1 VQEAF
6 GPAQIAIAIIV
17 AVLGG
22 GGLGGIIVAV
32 VNKKLRTPADDQA
45 RIEFGFKVLEGR
57 LQEATSDRAA
67 MQETTTWM
75 RAELDKRDRDKA
87 ADFEEKNK
95 LYDTIRQLEERI
107 DEKNRIIIEQTDRMN
122 RLATKL
128 ARGEKI
134 TIEDIFG
141 PEIADLEDTV
151 QRADLDLV

>member
-1 VQEAF
+1 METF
-6 GPAQIAIAIIV
+6 GPLQIAIAVTV

-22 GGLGGIIVAV
+22 GGIGGIIVAV

-57 LQEATSDRAA
+57 LKEATEDRAA

-87 ADFEEKNK
+87 ADFDEKTK
-95 LYDTIRQLEERI
+95 LYETIRQLEERI
-107 DEKNRIIIEQTDRMN
+107 DDKNRIINEQTDRMN

-141 PEIADLEDTV
+141 PDIANIEDTIT
-151 QRADLDLV
+151 RADLDLV